1 MVPGVPYAGREAAGP
16 VAEPVRSDDRSGESA
31 ADRSA
36 TPSGHCGSRFCVCG
50 GGPENVTWQM
60 A

>member
-1 MVPGVPYAGREAAGP
+1 MVPGAPYAGREAAGP

-50 GGPENVTWQM
+50 GGP
-60 A
+60 

>member
-36 TPSGHCGSRFCVCG
+36 TPSGHCGSRFTACG
-50 GGPENVTWQM
+50 ARP
-60 A
+60 